1 MNDNKRL
8 SDTVRF
14 QIIAAEATFV
24 SAATAWEIATK
35 FRLGK
40 LPEAAAFAHELP
52 ARIEAVGFNEL
63 AVTVAHGQLA
73 GELHGAPADPFDRML
88 IAQAR
93 LEGLTLISNEALFDM
108 HGIDRLW

>member
-52 ARIEAVGFNEL
+52 ARIEAVAGGAGGEL
-63 AVTVAHGQLA
+63 PCPLCEARR
-73 GELHGAPADPFDRML
+73 LHGACDRGQQD
-88 IAQAR
+88 AQAR
-93 LEGLTLISNEALFDM
+93 VP
-108 HGIDRLW
+108 DRRRPTQ